1 MPPSGSQRNLIQ
13 KYIIFK
19 CVMSNLSWK
28 LYDIFF
34 SSSTDATKLIF

>member
-28 LYDIFF
+28 LYDIFLVVVLMQP
-34 SSSTDATKLIF
+34 S